1 MSTTTKTSQAA
12 RAFAREWSGKGYEK
26 GETQRFWIELFQ
38 VLDTLPEDRDAT
50 ESDIVAASSK
60 CTRNLLPKREPLVQ
74 SSFLSIAIS

>member
-50 ESDIVAASSK
+50 ESDIVARLFKMYQELTAK
-60 CTRNLLPKREPLVQ
+60 
-74 SSFLSIAIS
+74 A